1 MQPDC
6 EQYSE
11 FDLAGYSLP
20 DILLL
25 LNVANFVERNY
36 LLTFSNLMKI
46 CKNREI

>member
-11 FDLAGYSLP
+11 FDLVGYSLP

-25 LNVANFVERNY
+25 LNFANFVERNY
-36 LLTFSNLMKI
+36 LLIFSNLMKI
-46 CKNREI
+46 SKNREI